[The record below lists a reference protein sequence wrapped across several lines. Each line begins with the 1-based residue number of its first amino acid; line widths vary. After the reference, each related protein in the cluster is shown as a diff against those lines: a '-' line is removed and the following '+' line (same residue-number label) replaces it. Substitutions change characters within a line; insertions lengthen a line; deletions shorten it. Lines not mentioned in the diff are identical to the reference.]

1 MNATEGAFLDTNVL
15 VYALSG
21 DPAKADRA
29 ESILQRGGTISTQVL
44 VEFVDVV
51 RRKHDVAWDGV
62 LDAVDLILSLC
73 SVVETDVET
82 FMLAVELSRRHR
94 IRIFDGMILASA
106 ILSGARTLLSEDMQ
120 DGRVVESVT
129 IRNPFAGL

>member
-1 MNATEGAFLDTNVL
+1 
-15 VYALSG
+15 
-21 DPAKADRA
+21 
-29 ESILQRGGTISTQVL
+29 
-44 VEFVDVV
+44 
-51 RRKHDVAWDGV
+51 
-62 LDAVDLILSLC
+62 
-73 SVVETDVET
+73 
-82 FMLAVELSRRHR
+82 MLAAELSRRHR